1 MRGLVTLLLLALV
14 ACAAQDS
21 AVTRGTAPA
30 VSGWQEAN
38 GKAPSQAE
46 FAALVAACR
55 DREQGAQVNGGLNGC
70 LADLGL
76 QRTP

>member
-1 MRGLVTLLLLALV
+1 MRGLVTLLLLGLV

-21 AVTRGTAPA
+21 VKATGAAPA
-30 VSGWQEAN
+30 VSGWQEAS

-55 DREQGAQVNGGLNGC
+55 DRGQGAQIDGC